1 MSSIRMFFDS
11 QCLSYT
17 LTTNTKKINPKSRN
31 IYILVK
37 ILLHLYRLDTYL
49 IMKLILVIS
58 VLFISIVVG
67 KTDGG
72 NF

>member
-17 LTTNTKKINPKSRN
+17 LTTNTKKLTLNQEISTFT
-31 IYILVK
+31 K
-37 ILLHLYRLDTYL
+37 ILFHPYRLDTYL